1 MCQTLQLR
9 REAGKL
15 LGRSVTA
22 TDATGQHQ
30 SRLIRVRDLTSGT
43 EFLVDTGAEV
53 SVIPRSPDEVVS
65 PSPTKL
71 RAANGTP
78 IATFG
83 EKLLTL
89 NLGLRRTF
97 RWPFIIA
104 AVPFAIIGIDFLQRF
119 DLIVDAKRKKLIDSR
134 TQLSVI
140 GTSAN
145 VAAITPIRVLPQA
158 SQPFLELFSKHPK
171 LVRVLNDLPP
181 VTSNVMHHICTKGPP
196 VSARPRRLAPD
207 KLKAAKAEFEQ
218 MLELGII
225 RPSKS
230 PWASPLHMVPK
241 KSGDWR
247 PCGDYRAL
255 NKVTVP
261 DKYPIPHM
269 HDLTSALAGKS
280 IFSKVDLVRAYH
292 QIPVAPDDI
301 AKTAVITPFGLFEYL
316 RMPFGLSNAAQTFQ
330 RFIHEV
336 TRGLEGVY
344 PYLDDILIA
353 SSSDEEHLHHLDALF
368 QRLTQHGVTVNPDK
382 CELGQSSIDFLGHRI
397 SASGIEALPDKIQA
411 LKDYPAPSSFKQLRR
426 FLGLVNYYRRFIP
439 NCASIV
445 QPMTDLLRGK
455 QRSFHF
461 ADDARLSFEKLKDA
475 ISNIALLAHPDTSAP
490 LSLTTD
496 ASDTAVG
503 AVLQQLIDHRWIPLG
518 FFSKRLQPA
527 ESRYSTFGRE
537 LLAIYLGIRHFRHYL
552 EGRHFTVFTD
562 HKPLIYAI
570 NGATDK
576 YSPRETRHLD
586 YVSQFTTDVRHVS
599 GALNPVAD
607 ALSRIQQI
615 SLSPGT
621 NIDLAAMAAAQQ
633 ADPDID
639 KLRRNTSLK
648 LREVPLASS
657 EGTILCDVSQTSPR
671 PVVPTSMRRLVF
683 NALHNLSH
691 PGIRA
696 SQKLVTE
703 RFVWP
708 NVNRDVRLWARACLE
723 CQRAKV
729 YRHTKSPLGVFPAPD
744 SRFAHVHVDLVGPL
758 PPCKGYVYLLTCVDR
773 FTRWP
778 EAIPIVNCSSETVA
792 QAFLE
797 RWVAQFGCPSV
808 VITDRGSHFDGS
820 FSKLLNVLGCQHNRT
835 TAYHPAA
842 NGMVERF
849 HRQLKASLCAQ
860 SSTSWHEA
868 LPLVLL
874 GIRNTIKADLHAT
887 PSSLVFGCTQRLPGE
902 LVSPKAPTTF
912 DYGDYAARL
921 SHHMRQLQ
929 PVQPRA
935 QSLRTN
941 VDERLTTCTHV
952 FVRTDSVRRPLQ
964 PPYSGPYRVVR
975 RSDKTFT
982 IDYNGKTETINID
995 RLKPAFLDKSDS
1007 SVQQA
1012 PSQPVPSQLAPQPQT
1027 SQSAPAEPTTSTDST
1042 PTRPTINRRGR
1053 KLKPPVRFSD
1063 FVSTHYFT

>member
-1 MCQTLQLR
+1 MESVDHKVESLLSVVSLSVPPFWDIDPLLWFAHLEAEFYNHRITSDYAKYCKLLSYLPKEISTQVRDVIISQTENRYEALKEATIKRVMPSEKVRLQQLFRDLKLGDKLPSTLLR
-9 REAGKL
+9 EMQQLLGSSTMDETLLRELWLQRLPENTQAILATVSSVSLTQLADLADRVIERSQPHVDASKMNAVASQGTSITGLQSTIEALQTQVATLSRQVQQLTMDRRRHSRYKSPCKL
-15 LGRSVTA
+15 SNSNNRQASCWYHQRFGTAARKCIKPCSFAKKQGNLGRSVTA

-53 SVIPRSPDEVVS
+53 SVIPRSSDEVVS

-71 RAANGTP
+71 RAANGTS

-158 SQPFLELFSKHPK
+158 SQPFLELFSRHPK
-171 LVRVLNDLPP
+171 LVRVLNELPP
-181 VTSNVMHHICTKGPP
+181 VTSNVVHHICTKGPP

-255 NKVTVP
+255 NKLTVP

-353 SSSDEEHLHHLDALF
+353 SSSDEEHLRHLDALF

-461 ADDARLSFEKLKDA
+461 ADDAKLSFEKLKDA
-475 ISNIALLAHPDTSAP
+475 ISNIALLAHPDTSAS

-503 AVLQQLIDHRWIPLG
+503 AVLQQLIDRRWIPLG

-615 SLSPGT
+615 SLAPGT
-621 NIDLAAMAAAQQ
+621 NIELAAMAAAQQ
-633 ADPDID
+633 ADPDIS
-639 KLRRNTSLK
+639 KPRRNT
-648 LREVPLASS
+648 
-657 EGTILCDVSQTSPR
+657 
-671 PVVPTSMRRLVF
+671 
-683 NALHNLSH
+683 
-691 PGIRA
+691 
-696 SQKLVTE
+696 TE
-703 RFVWP
+703 M
-708 NVNRDVRLWARACLE
+708 
-723 CQRAKV
+723 
-729 YRHTKSPLGVFPAPD
+729 
-744 SRFAHVHVDLVGPL
+744 
-758 PPCKGYVYLLTCVDR
+758 
-773 FTRWP
+773 
-778 EAIPIVNCSSETVA
+778 
-792 QAFLE
+792 
-797 RWVAQFGCPSV
+797 
-808 VITDRGSHFDGS
+808 IT
-820 FSKLLNVLGCQHNRT
+820 
-835 TAYHPAA
+835 
-842 NGMVERF
+842 
-849 HRQLKASLCAQ
+849 
-860 SSTSWHEA
+860 
-868 LPLVLL
+868 
-874 GIRNTIKADLHAT
+874 
-887 PSSLVFGCTQRLPGE
+887 
-902 LVSPKAPTTF
+902 
-912 DYGDYAARL
+912 
-921 SHHMRQLQ
+921 
-929 PVQPRA
+929 
-935 QSLRTN
+935 
-941 VDERLTTCTHV
+941 
-952 FVRTDSVRRPLQ
+952 
-964 PPYSGPYRVVR
+964 
-975 RSDKTFT
+975 
-982 IDYNGKTETINID
+982 ID
-995 RLKPAFLDKSDS
+995 RLKPAFFDKSDS
-1007 SVQQA
+1007 PVQQA

-1027 SQSAPAEPTTSTDST
+1027 SQSAPAEPTTTTDST
-1042 PTRPTINRRGR
+1042 PTRPTLNRRGR
-1053 KLKPPVRFSD
+1053 KLKPKVRFSD
-1063 FVSTHYFT
+1063 SVRTYFFT

>member
-1 MCQTLQLR
+1 MESVDHKVESMLSVVSLSVPPFWDMDPVLWFALLEAEFYNHKITSDYAKYCKLLSYLPKEISTQVRDVIISQTENRYEALKEATIKRVMPSEKVRLQQLFRDLQLGDKLPSTLLREMQQLLGSSTMDETLLRELWLQRLPENTQAILATVSSVSLTQLADLADRVIERSQPHVDASKMNAVASQGTSITGLQSTIEALQAQVATLSRQVQQLTMNPR
-9 REAGKL
+9 RHSRLKSPCKHSKSNNRQASCWYHQRFGTAARKCIKPCNFAEKQGN
-15 LGRSVTA
+15 LGRSITA

-43 EFLVDTGAEV
+43 EFLIDTGAEV
-53 SVIPRSPDEVVS
+53 SVLPRGPHEVVS

-158 SQPFLELFSKHPK
+158 SQSFLELFSKHPK
-171 LVRVLNDLPP
+171 LVRVLNELPP
-181 VTSNVMHHICTKGPP
+181 VTSNVTHHICTKGPP

-255 NKVTVP
+255 NKLTVP

-353 SSSDEEHLHHLDALF
+353 SSSDEEHLRHLDALF

-461 ADDARLSFEKLKDA
+461 PDDAKLSFEKLKDA

-503 AVLQQLIDHRWIPLG
+503 AVLQQLIDRRWIPLG

-633 ADPDID
+633 ADPDIS
-639 KLRRNTSLK
+639 KPRRNT
-648 LREVPLASS
+648 
-657 EGTILCDVSQTSPR
+657 
-671 PVVPTSMRRLVF
+671 
-683 NALHNLSH
+683 
-691 PGIRA
+691 
-696 SQKLVTE
+696 
-703 RFVWP
+703 
-708 NVNRDVRLWARACLE
+708 
-723 CQRAKV
+723 
-729 YRHTKSPLGVFPAPD
+729 
-744 SRFAHVHVDLVGPL
+744 
-758 PPCKGYVYLLTCVDR
+758 
-773 FTRWP
+773 
-778 EAIPIVNCSSETVA
+778 
-792 QAFLE
+792 
-797 RWVAQFGCPSV
+797 
-808 VITDRGSHFDGS
+808 
-820 FSKLLNVLGCQHNRT
+820 
-835 TAYHPAA
+835 
-842 NGMVERF
+842 
-849 HRQLKASLCAQ
+849 
-860 SSTSWHEA
+860 
-868 LPLVLL
+868 
-874 GIRNTIKADLHAT
+874 
-887 PSSLVFGCTQRLPGE
+887 
-902 LVSPKAPTTF
+902 
-912 DYGDYAARL
+912 
-921 SHHMRQLQ
+921 
-929 PVQPRA
+929 
-935 QSLRTN
+935 
-941 VDERLTTCTHV
+941 
-952 FVRTDSVRRPLQ
+952 
-964 PPYSGPYRVVR
+964 
-975 RSDKTFT
+975 
-982 IDYNGKTETINID
+982 TETITID
-995 RLKPAFLDKSDS
+995 RLKPAFFDKSDS
-1007 SVQQA
+1007 PVQQA

-1027 SQSAPAEPTTSTDST
+1027 SQSAPAEPTTTTDST
-1042 PTRPTINRRGR
+1042 PTRPTLNRRGR
-1053 KLKPPVRFSD
+1053 KLKPKVRFSD
-1063 FVSTHYFT
+1063 SVRTYFFT

>member
-1 MCQTLQLR
+1 MPSEKVRLQQLFRDLQLGDKLPSTLLREMQQLLGSSTMDETLLRELWLQRLPENTQAILATVSSVPLTQLADLADRVIERSQPQANASKVHAVASQGTSITGLQSTIEALQTQVATLSRQVQQLTMTR
-9 REAGKL
+9 RRPSRSTSPCKRSKSRNRQASCWYHQRFGTAARKCVKPCNYAEQQGN

-30 SRLIRVRDLTSGT
+30 SRLIRVRDLTSGI

-53 SVIPRSPDEVVS
+53 SVIPRSSDEVVS

-158 SQPFLELFSKHPK
+158 SQPFLELFTKHPK
-171 LVRVLNDLPP
+171 LVRVLNELPP
-181 VTSNVMHHICTKGPP
+181 VTSNVTHYICTKGPP

-255 NKVTVP
+255 NKLTVP

-353 SSSDEEHLHHLDALF
+353 SSSDEEHLRHLDALF

-461 ADDARLSFEKLKDA
+461 TDDAKLSFEKLKDA

-503 AVLQQLIDHRWIPLG
+503 AVLQQLIDRRWIPLG

-552 EGRHFTVFTD
+552 EGRNFTVFTD

-615 SLSPGT
+615 SLSPST
-621 NIDLAAMAAAQQ
+621 NIDLSAMAAAQQ

-639 KLRRNTSLK
+639 KPRRNT
-648 LREVPLASS
+648 
-657 EGTILCDVSQTSPR
+657 
-671 PVVPTSMRRLVF
+671 
-683 NALHNLSH
+683 
-691 PGIRA
+691 
-696 SQKLVTE
+696 
-703 RFVWP
+703 
-708 NVNRDVRLWARACLE
+708 
-723 CQRAKV
+723 
-729 YRHTKSPLGVFPAPD
+729 
-744 SRFAHVHVDLVGPL
+744 
-758 PPCKGYVYLLTCVDR
+758 
-773 FTRWP
+773 
-778 EAIPIVNCSSETVA
+778 
-792 QAFLE
+792 
-797 RWVAQFGCPSV
+797 
-808 VITDRGSHFDGS
+808 
-820 FSKLLNVLGCQHNRT
+820 
-835 TAYHPAA
+835 
-842 NGMVERF
+842 
-849 HRQLKASLCAQ
+849 
-860 SSTSWHEA
+860 
-868 LPLVLL
+868 
-874 GIRNTIKADLHAT
+874 
-887 PSSLVFGCTQRLPGE
+887 
-902 LVSPKAPTTF
+902 
-912 DYGDYAARL
+912 
-921 SHHMRQLQ
+921 
-929 PVQPRA
+929 
-935 QSLRTN
+935 
-941 VDERLTTCTHV
+941 
-952 FVRTDSVRRPLQ
+952 
-964 PPYSGPYRVVR
+964 
-975 RSDKTFT
+975 
-982 IDYNGKTETINID
+982 TETITID
-995 RLKPAFLDKSDS
+995 RLKPAFFDKSDS
-1007 SVQQA
+1007 PVQQA

-1027 SQSAPAEPTTSTDST
+1027 SQSAPAEPTTTTDST
-1042 PTRPTINRRGR
+1042 PTRPTLNQRGR
-1053 KLKPPVRFSD
+1053 KLKPKVRFSD
-1063 FVSTHYFT
+1063 SVRTYLFT

>member
-1 MCQTLQLR
+1 MDSVEPKVESMLSVVSLSVPPFWDMDPVLWFAHLEAEFYNHRITSDYAKYCKLLSYLPKEISMQVRDVIISQTENRYEALKEATIKRVMPSEKVRLQQLFRDLQLGDKLPSTLLREMQQLLGSSTMDETLLRELWLQRLPENTQAILATVSSVSLTQLADLADRVIERSQPQADASKMNAVASQGTSITGLQSTIEALQAQVATLSRQVQQLTMTR
-9 REAGKL
+9 RRPSRSKSPFKRSQSSNRQASCWYHQRFGTAARKCVKPCNFAEKQGN

-53 SVIPRSPDEVVS
+53 SVIPRSSDEVVS

-134 TQLSVI
+134 TQLSII

-158 SQPFLELFSKHPK
+158 SQPFLELFSKHSK

-181 VTSNVMHHICTKGPP
+181 VTSNVMHYICTKGPP

-353 SSSDEEHLHHLDALF
+353 SSSNDEHLHHLDALF

-461 ADDARLSFEKLKDA
+461 TDDAKLSFEKLKDA
-475 ISNIALLAHPDTSAP
+475 ISNIALLAHPDTSAS

-633 ADPDID
+633 ADPDIS
-639 KLRRNTSLK
+639 KPRRNT
-648 LREVPLASS
+648 
-657 EGTILCDVSQTSPR
+657 
-671 PVVPTSMRRLVF
+671 
-683 NALHNLSH
+683 
-691 PGIRA
+691 
-696 SQKLVTE
+696 
-703 RFVWP
+703 
-708 NVNRDVRLWARACLE
+708 
-723 CQRAKV
+723 
-729 YRHTKSPLGVFPAPD
+729 
-744 SRFAHVHVDLVGPL
+744 
-758 PPCKGYVYLLTCVDR
+758 
-773 FTRWP
+773 
-778 EAIPIVNCSSETVA
+778 
-792 QAFLE
+792 
-797 RWVAQFGCPSV
+797 
-808 VITDRGSHFDGS
+808 
-820 FSKLLNVLGCQHNRT
+820 
-835 TAYHPAA
+835 
-842 NGMVERF
+842 
-849 HRQLKASLCAQ
+849 
-860 SSTSWHEA
+860 
-868 LPLVLL
+868 
-874 GIRNTIKADLHAT
+874 
-887 PSSLVFGCTQRLPGE
+887 
-902 LVSPKAPTTF
+902 
-912 DYGDYAARL
+912 
-921 SHHMRQLQ
+921 
-929 PVQPRA
+929 
-935 QSLRTN
+935 
-941 VDERLTTCTHV
+941 
-952 FVRTDSVRRPLQ
+952 
-964 PPYSGPYRVVR
+964 
-975 RSDKTFT
+975 
-982 IDYNGKTETINID
+982 TETITID

-1012 PSQPVPSQLAPQPQT
+1012 PSQPVPSQPAPQPQT
-1027 SQSAPAEPTTSTDST
+1027 SQPAPAEPTTTTDST
-1042 PTRPTINRRGR
+1042 PTRPTLNRRGR

-1063 FVSTHYFT
+1063 FVSTYYFT

>member
-1 MCQTLQLR
+1 MATTATGKHTSDSRYSELRSLTQLADLADRVIERSQPQANASKVHAVASQGTSITGLQSTIEALQAQVATLSRQVQQLTMTR
-9 REAGKL
+9 RRPSRSKSPCKRSKSSNRQASCWYHQRFGTAARKCVKPCNFAEKQGN

-53 SVIPRSPDEVVS
+53 SVIPRSSDEVVS

-181 VTSNVMHHICTKGPP
+181 VTSNVMHYICTKGPP

-461 ADDARLSFEKLKDA
+461 PDDAKLSFEKLKDA
-475 ISNIALLAHPDTSAP
+475 ISNIALLAHPDTSAS

-633 ADPDID
+633 ADPDIS
-639 KLRRNTSLK
+639 KPRRNT
-648 LREVPLASS
+648 
-657 EGTILCDVSQTSPR
+657 
-671 PVVPTSMRRLVF
+671 
-683 NALHNLSH
+683 
-691 PGIRA
+691 
-696 SQKLVTE
+696 
-703 RFVWP
+703 
-708 NVNRDVRLWARACLE
+708 
-723 CQRAKV
+723 
-729 YRHTKSPLGVFPAPD
+729 
-744 SRFAHVHVDLVGPL
+744 
-758 PPCKGYVYLLTCVDR
+758 
-773 FTRWP
+773 
-778 EAIPIVNCSSETVA
+778 
-792 QAFLE
+792 
-797 RWVAQFGCPSV
+797 
-808 VITDRGSHFDGS
+808 
-820 FSKLLNVLGCQHNRT
+820 
-835 TAYHPAA
+835 
-842 NGMVERF
+842 
-849 HRQLKASLCAQ
+849 
-860 SSTSWHEA
+860 
-868 LPLVLL
+868 
-874 GIRNTIKADLHAT
+874 
-887 PSSLVFGCTQRLPGE
+887 
-902 LVSPKAPTTF
+902 
-912 DYGDYAARL
+912 
-921 SHHMRQLQ
+921 
-929 PVQPRA
+929 
-935 QSLRTN
+935 
-941 VDERLTTCTHV
+941 
-952 FVRTDSVRRPLQ
+952 
-964 PPYSGPYRVVR
+964 
-975 RSDKTFT
+975 
-982 IDYNGKTETINID
+982 TETITID
-995 RLKPAFLDKSDS
+995 RLKPAFFDKSDS
-1007 SVQQA
+1007 PVQQA

-1027 SQSAPAEPTTSTDST
+1027 SQSAPAEPTTTTDST
-1042 PTRPTINRRGR
+1042 PTRPTLNQRGR
-1053 KLKPPVRFSD
+1053 KLKPKVRFSD
-1063 FVSTHYFT
+1063 SVRTYFFT

>member
-1 MCQTLQLR
+1 MESVDHKVESMLSVVSLSVPPFWDMDPVLWFAHLEAEFYNHRITSDYAKYCKLLSYLPKEISMQVRDVIISQTENRYEAFKEATIKRVMPSEKVRLQQLFRDLQLGDKLPSTLL
-9 REAGKL
+9 REMQQLLGSSTMDETLLRELWLQRLPENTQAILATVSSVSLTQLADLADRVIERSQPQVDASKVHAVASQGTSITGLLSTIEALQTQVATHSRQFQQLTKDRLRHSRSKSPCKL
-15 LGRSVTA
+15 SNSNNRQASCWYHQRFGTAARKCVKPCSFAKKHGNLGRSVTA
-22 TDATGQHQ
+22 TDAPGQHQ

-53 SVIPRSPDEVVS
+53 SVIPRSSDEVVS

-158 SQPFLELFSKHPK
+158 SQTFLELFSKHPK

-181 VTSNVMHHICTKGPP
+181 VTSNVMHYICTKGPP

-316 RMPFGLSNAAQTFQ
+316 RMPFGLSNAAQTFR

-353 SSSDEEHLHHLDALF
+353 SSSDEEHLHQLDALF

-461 ADDARLSFEKLKDA
+461 PDDAKLSFEKLKDA
-475 ISNIALLAHPDTSAP
+475 ISNIALLAHLDTSSS
-490 LSLTTD
+490 LSLTTG

-633 ADPDID
+633 ADPDIS
-639 KLRRNTSLK
+639 KPRRNT
-648 LREVPLASS
+648 
-657 EGTILCDVSQTSPR
+657 
-671 PVVPTSMRRLVF
+671 
-683 NALHNLSH
+683 
-691 PGIRA
+691 
-696 SQKLVTE
+696 
-703 RFVWP
+703 
-708 NVNRDVRLWARACLE
+708 
-723 CQRAKV
+723 
-729 YRHTKSPLGVFPAPD
+729 
-744 SRFAHVHVDLVGPL
+744 
-758 PPCKGYVYLLTCVDR
+758 
-773 FTRWP
+773 
-778 EAIPIVNCSSETVA
+778 
-792 QAFLE
+792 
-797 RWVAQFGCPSV
+797 
-808 VITDRGSHFDGS
+808 
-820 FSKLLNVLGCQHNRT
+820 
-835 TAYHPAA
+835 
-842 NGMVERF
+842 
-849 HRQLKASLCAQ
+849 
-860 SSTSWHEA
+860 
-868 LPLVLL
+868 
-874 GIRNTIKADLHAT
+874 
-887 PSSLVFGCTQRLPGE
+887 
-902 LVSPKAPTTF
+902 
-912 DYGDYAARL
+912 
-921 SHHMRQLQ
+921 
-929 PVQPRA
+929 
-935 QSLRTN
+935 
-941 VDERLTTCTHV
+941 
-952 FVRTDSVRRPLQ
+952 
-964 PPYSGPYRVVR
+964 
-975 RSDKTFT
+975 
-982 IDYNGKTETINID
+982 TETIAID
-995 RLKPAFLDKSDS
+995 RLKPAFFDKSDS
-1007 SVQQA
+1007 PVQQA

-1027 SQSAPAEPTTSTDST
+1027 SQPAPVEPTNTTDST
-1042 PTRPTINRRGR
+1042 PNRPTLNRRGR

-1063 FVSTHYFT
+1063 FVSTYYFT